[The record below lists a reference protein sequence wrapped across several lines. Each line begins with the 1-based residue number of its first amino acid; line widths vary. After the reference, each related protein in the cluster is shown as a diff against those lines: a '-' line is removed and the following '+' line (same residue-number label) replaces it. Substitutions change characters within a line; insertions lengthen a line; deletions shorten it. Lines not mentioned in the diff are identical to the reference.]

1 MPSPSATAAA
11 ASNVPVIHLPAVDS
25 ASVEQV
31 RMQLARIKDALPQ
44 FGVTISSHLADPV
57 PDPPPH
63 CEMFTMAVLLIET
76 VLEKRP
82 EDVPHE
88 CHAELAIL
96 LAMPGIPEQTI
107 VQIAF
112 GREMGERNVEKMARL
127 LHDAR
132 REGMS
137 VDDLVAERSRSGS
150 LPRDGLVR
158 RFQGEWRGSPSPE
171 RVSAGVASLRRT
183 AALVPEHLR
192 PPLLCA
198 LAWLQWAQARRAVAM
213 SYLAEALR
221 IEPGHLLAAGLAA
234 HMASATPEWLEER
247 TA

>member
-1 MPSPSATAAA
+1 
-11 ASNVPVIHLPAVDS
+11 
-25 ASVEQV
+25 
-31 RMQLARIKDALPQ
+31 MQLGRIKDALPK

-96 LAMPGIPEQTI
+96 LAMPGIPEQSI

-112 GREMGERNVEKMARL
+112 GRETGERNVEKMARL

-150 LPRDGLVR
+150 LPR
-158 RFQGEWRGSPSPE
+158 
-171 RVSAGVASLRRT
+171 
-183 AALVPEHLR
+183 
-192 PPLLCA
+192 
-198 LAWLQWAQARRAVAM
+198 
-213 SYLAEALR
+213 
-221 IEPGHLLAAGLAA
+221 GHLLAAGLAA
-234 HMASATPEWLEER
+234 HMASATPEWLGER